1 MYNSKIYKIIKS
13 KHLYKKINIYNN
25 FCKIKKKNNLIFNSF
40 KNNEKKILTNLC
52 FHQKKF
58 KTINNFMKINRHAL
72 LFKITFNK
80 CKLYTKK

>member
-52 FHQKKF
+52 FH
-58 KTINNFMKINRHAL
+58 
-72 LFKITFNK
+72 
-80 CKLYTKK
+80 